1 MIKWIKAS
9 EQLPEDNSIMTNM
22 YIVRCK
28 NKGLHTLQV
37 CRYYSDTKTWHR
49 QSDLERKVKINVVY
63 WIKLPKSP
71 DHLEFGYKDKW
82 MYT

>member
-28 NKGLHTLQV
+28 NKGCTLCKFVDITRIQ
-37 CRYYSDTKTWHR
+37 RLASS
-49 QSDLERKVKINVVY
+49 SDLERKVKINVVY

-71 DHLEFGYKDKW
+71 DHLEFGYKNKW
-82 MYT
+82 VHA